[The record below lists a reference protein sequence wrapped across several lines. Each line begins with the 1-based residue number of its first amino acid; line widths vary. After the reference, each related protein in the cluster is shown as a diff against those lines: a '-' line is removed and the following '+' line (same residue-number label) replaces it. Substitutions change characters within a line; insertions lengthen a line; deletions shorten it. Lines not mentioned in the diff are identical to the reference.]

1 MNKFEKYLSTVHKK
15 QKWMIYISI
24 VCVIVLIIHNLSA
37 PLLEKHE
44 TLCAEIETLQ
54 KSVTSNAVSNI
65 KKEIASKSKALLQLN
80 AQIETQKETITSLM
94 SSLYGIKYAFFNE
107 KEFAN
112 ALDGMLKQSIKG
124 GVDIE
129 YIKNIPLK
137 ESVDAHQILKH
148 KKRIEIRGNGGYKE
162 IVSFINHMENFNVLS
177 KFSNITMKSA
187 NEKVTFVLLWDVY
200 GVGL

>member
-1 MNKFEKYLSTVHKK
+1 MNKFEKYLSTVQKK

-24 VCVIVLIIHNLSA
+24 VCVIVLVIHNLST

-44 TLCAEIETLQ
+44 ALYAEIETLQ
-54 KSVTSNAVSNI
+54 KSVASNAISNI

-137 ESVDAHQILKH
+137 EAVDTHQILKH

-162 IVSFINHMENFNVLS
+162 IVSFISHMENFNVLS

-200 GVGL
+200 GIGL

>member
-1 MNKFEKYLSTVHKK
+1 MNKFEKYLSSIHKK

-24 VCVIVLIIHNLSA
+24 VCVIALVIQNFST

-44 TLCAEIETLQ
+44 ALLVEIESLE
-54 KSVTSNAVSNI
+54 KSVASNSANTI
-65 KKEIASKSKALLQLN
+65 KKEMAAKSKMLLQLN
-80 AQIETQKETITSLM
+80 GEIETQKETITSLM
-94 SSLYGIKYAFFNE
+94 SSLYAIKYAFFNE

-112 ALDGMLKQSIKG
+112 ALDEMLKQSIKG

-148 KKRIEIRGNGGYKE
+148 KKRIEIRGDGGYKE
-162 IVSFINHMENFNVLS
+162 IVSFINHIENFNVLS
-177 KFSNITMKSA
+177 KFSNITMKSG
-187 NEKVTFVLLWDVY
+187 NENVTFVLLWDVY
-200 GVGL
+200 GIGL

>member
-24 VCVIVLIIHNLSA
+24 VCVIVLVIHNVSA

-44 TLCAEIETLQ
+44 TLYAEIETLQ

-112 ALDGMLKQSIKG
+112 TLDGMLKQSIKG

-137 ESVDAHQILKH
+137 EAVDAHQILKH